1 MNSAPGQGRLSPAAS
16 PRVLEI
22 KPSTV
27 MFRRARKRTDT
38 MPDLLPAQ
46 PAATGSLLTGPG
58 TGDREVVQVTWPQMQ
73 VLVSQIAGR
82 AGRDGAPQTLVAVLR
97 GGALPAIWLSH
108 RLRVRDVRAVEV
120 VHTVDDSIHA
130 AKLSEPVAEN
140 PASLG
145 DLTGR
150 DVLVVDDVAGT
161 GQTLAAA
168 ARLAAQAGA
177 ARLRTAVCVV
187 NEDNWAG
194 HLPAE
199 DVVTYIGA
207 AARGWIVFPWE
218 HDGH

>member
-1 MNSAPGQGRLSPAAS
+1 
-16 PRVLEI
+16 
-22 KPSTV
+22 
-27 MFRRARKRTDT
+27 
-38 MPDLLPAQ
+38 MPNLVPAQ
-46 PAATGSLLTGPG
+46 PTAAGPLLTAPAAGG
-58 TGDREVVQVTWPQMQ
+58 RKVVQLTWPQMQ
-73 VLVSQIAGR
+73 ELVSQIAGQ
-82 AGRDGAPQTLVAVLR
+82 ASRDGAPQTLVAVLR
-97 GGALPAIWLSH
+97 GGAVPAIWLSH
-108 RLRVRDVRAVEV
+108 RLRLRDVRAVEV

-130 AKLSEPVAEN
+130 AKIPEPVAAN

-194 HLPAE
+194 RLPAE

-207 AARGWIVFPWE
+207 AARGWVVFPWE
-218 HDGH
+218 HDDGH